1 MLDGKNKS
9 LEEQEIIL
17 EKILRMNAKLM
28 SILEVLEDYAKENPK
43 FSNWYV
49 GAGGVNQTVF
59 NYYHGFDIDYG
70 IKDYD
75 IVYYDLDTSYESED
89 VIIKNLEERLESLNV
104 VCDIKNEARVHIWYN
119 PKYGTNREPYTSCED
134 AISSWGST
142 VTCIACRLENN
153 KFKFF
158 CPYGLDDLF
167 NLTIRPVKRYFDKE
181 QYEERAARWKRK
193 WDKLEI
199 VEWGE

>member
-1 MLDGKNKS
+1 MIEGKNKN
-9 LEEQEIIL
+9 LEEQLIALEEIL
-17 EKILRMNAKLM
+17 KKNDKLM
-28 SILEVLEDYAKENPK
+28 NILKVLETYSLENPS

-59 NYYHGFDIDYG
+59 NYYHGFEIDYG

-75 IVYYDLDTSYESED
+75 IVYFDSDTSYEAED
-89 VIIKNLEERLESLNV
+89 KIIKDLEERLNSLGV

-119 PKYGTNREPYTSCED
+119 PKYGTNRDPYISSED

-142 VTCIACRLENN
+142 VTCIACKLEEG
-153 KFKFF
+153 KFQIY

-167 NLTIRPVKRYFDKE
+167 NLVIRPVKRYFVKE
-181 QYEERAARWKRK
+181 QYEERAARWKNK
-193 WDKLEI
+193 WDKLTI
-199 VEWGE
+199 VGWDE

>member
-9 LEEQEIIL
+9 LEEQLKIL
-17 EKILRMNAKLM
+17 EEILKMNSKLMKILN
-28 SILEVLEDYAKENPK
+28 ILEDYAKENPS

-59 NYYHGFDIDYG
+59 NYYHDKKIDYG

-75 IVYYDLDTSYESED
+75 IVYFDSNTSYEAED
-89 VIIKNLEERLESLNV
+89 VVIKDLEKRLSGIGV

-119 PKYGTNREPYTSCED
+119 PKYGTAREPYTSCED

-142 VTCIACRLENN
+142 VTCIACRLENG

-181 QYEERAARWKRK
+181 QYVVRAARWKSK

-199 VEWGE
+199 MEWSE